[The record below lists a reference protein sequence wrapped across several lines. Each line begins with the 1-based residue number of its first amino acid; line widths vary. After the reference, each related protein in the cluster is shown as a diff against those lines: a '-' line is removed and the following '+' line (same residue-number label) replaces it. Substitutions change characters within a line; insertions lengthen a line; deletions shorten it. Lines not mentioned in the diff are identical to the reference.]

1 MLFWLHTFLR
11 VSNTFFSLEFAPFF
25 TVPWALQ
32 RIASPTLML
41 RAATPTPSAEPRPAP
56 AAWPDVG
63 ERERQCPTGA
73 KGLKTET
80 GCKEREGER
89 MREKRMELEKKVAMD
104 NCQKD
109 IQASTLHLSVK

>member
-1 MLFWLHTFLR
+1 MLFWLHTFLH

-32 RIASPTLML
+32 RIASPTLVL
-41 RAATPTPSAEPRPAP
+41 QAATPTPSAEPWPAP

-80 GCKEREGER
+80 GYREREGER
-89 MREKRMELEKKVAMD
+89 MRKGWNWRRRL
-104 NCQKD
+104 QWT
-109 IQASTLHLSVK
+109 IVKNI